1 MAEYLHRPLDSCAL
15 CGLTD
20 LECVASFAAMP
31 IATPNFKEIT
41 DPALAEAATRGV
53 PLDLMVCRNCG
64 QLQVGQVG
72 NPELQYRDYVYT
84 TSLSLG
90 LAEHFR
96 RHVAATLDRLTPPA
110 GGLVLEIGSNDGT
123 LLSFFKE
130 RGFPVQGVDPARA
143 IAAQATA
150 RGIPTRAEFFGLVCA
165 QSLHAGMGSAVLIL
179 ANNVIANIADL
190 QDFSRGIKA
199 VMAPKG
205 VFVFETQYGADVV
218 DRLLVDTIYHEH
230 ISYFMIRPLRDHF
243 RRLGLELFDVERIPT
258 KGGSIRVS
266 VQHVGASRSV
276 APIVAELIAQEEA
289 AGMFGPG
296 YYQPMMTRIEAL
308 KNRLQM
314 MAASERAAGFKV
326 AGYGV
331 SVGTLT
337 MLAQFGLTHLIDV
350 LIDDDPNKP
359 GILAGP
365 SYSIPV
371 RRAEALTEENSRLCV
386 IFAWRYADAIIAKQE
401 PWRKAGG
408 RFIVPLPEISII

>member
-1 MAEYLHRPLDSCAL
+1 MTQYLHRPLDSCAL
-15 CGLTD
+15 CGSTD
-20 LECVASFAAMP
+20 LLLVAPLAPMP
-31 IATPNFKEIT
+31 IATPNFKEIA
-41 DPALAEAATRGV
+41 DPALAAAAIEGV
-53 PLDLMVCRNCG
+53 PLDLMVCKNCG

-96 RHVAATLDRLTPPA
+96 RHVSATLDRLQPPA

-150 RGIPTRAEFFGLVCA
+150 RGTPTRAEFFGQACA
-165 QSLHAGMGSAVLIL
+165 QSIVADIGTAELIL

-190 QDFSRGIKA
+190 RDFSRGIKT
-199 VMAPKG
+199 VLAPNG
-205 VFVFETQYGADVV
+205 AFVFETQYGADVI
-218 DRLLVDTIYHEH
+218 DHILVDTIYHEH

-243 RRLGLELFDVERIPT
+243 KSLGLELFDVERIPT

-266 VQHVGASRSV
+266 VQHAGGGRPV

-289 AGMFGPG
+289 AGMFGSS
-296 YYQPMMTRIEAL
+296 YYQPMLQRIENL
-308 KNRLQM
+308 KARLQA
-314 MAASERAAGFKV
+314 MAEAERAAGFKV

-359 GILAGP
+359 GLLEGP
-365 SYSIPV
+365 GYSIPV
-371 RRAEALTEENSRLCV
+371 RPADALVSANARICIV
-386 IFAWRYADAIIAKQE
+386 FAWRYADAIIAKQAA
-401 PWRKAGG
+401 WRDGGG
-408 RFIVPLPEISII
+408 RFIVPLPDIRSL